1 MLMRTDQLGSSIH
14 GDKQPGNSKT
24 QTENTQASSLE
35 GGGIQIQQGKEM
47 LKRVKEGTWIWYKS
61 E

>member
-1 MLMRTDQLGSSIH
+1 MPMRTDQLGSSIL

-24 QTENTQASSLE
+24 QTENKQVSSLE
-35 GGGIQIQQGKEM
+35 GEGIQNQQGKEM
-47 LKRVKEGTWIWYKS
+47 LKRVKEGTWSWYKS